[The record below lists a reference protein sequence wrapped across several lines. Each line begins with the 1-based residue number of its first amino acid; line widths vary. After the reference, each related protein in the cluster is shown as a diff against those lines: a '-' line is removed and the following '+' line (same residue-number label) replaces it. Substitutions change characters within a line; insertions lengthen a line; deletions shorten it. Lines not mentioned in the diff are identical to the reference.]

1 MILNKDSMIINGRYN
16 WMYQPERLIYLGKIG
31 YWHQFSK
38 VEDPNKVWCE
48 VTDNDLENFEET
60 K

>member
-1 MILNKDSMIINGRYN
+1 MN
-16 WMYQPERLIYLGKIG
+16 ERHEQLLAQAHIE
-31 YWHQFSK
+31 FAPDAK

-48 VTDNDLENFEET
+48 VTDMDLENFEET